1 LHNLNEASK
10 QKTPTGLQ
18 DNMKIVL
25 VNPSQ
30 AGNIGA
36 AARAMKNMGFNKMVL
51 VNPVEF
57 HNDNGYEM
65 ACKARDVLNNAEVFD
80 SLQEAVADSSFIVG
94 TSRRSG
100 KLRPSWMEFDNGI
113 ENIVKALSNNS
124 VHIVFGTERNGL
136 TNEEMHFCQHK
147 ITIPA
152 EADFGSLNLS
162 QAILIFC
169 YEVRKAINSF
179 RGIRQKEYLPQ
190 FMPAQELEYMYGRLE
205 ASIGKIGYNSN
216 EIVKN
221 VTESF
226 RRIFS
231 RSKMEKRDY
240 KMMLSICSKIDDM
253 CKNTHE

>member
-1 LHNLNEASK
+1 
-10 QKTPTGLQ
+10 
-18 DNMKIVL
+18 MRVVL

-30 AGNIGA
+30 AGNIGS
-36 AARAMKNMGFNKMVL
+36 AARAMKNMGFSKMVL
-51 VNPVEF
+51 VNPVDF

-65 ACKARDVLNNAEVFD
+65 ACKARDVLYKAEVFD
-80 SLQEAVADSSFIVG
+80 SLQDAVAESSFIVG

-100 KLRPSWMEFDNGI
+100 KLRPSWMEFDKGI
-113 ENIVKALSNNS
+113 QNIVKALSNNP

-136 TNEEMHFCQHK
+136 TNEEMRFCHNR

-169 YEVRKAINSF
+169 YEVRKAINNLK
-179 RGIRQKEYLPQ
+179 GIRQKESFPQ
-190 FMPAQELEYMYGRLE
+190 FIPALELEYMYGRLE
-205 ASIGKIGYNSN
+205 ASLGKIGYKND

-221 VTESF
+221 VTETF

-231 RSKMEKRDY
+231 RSKMERRDY
-240 KMMLSICSKIDDM
+240 KMMVSICSKIDDM
-253 CKNTHE
+253 HKNNTD